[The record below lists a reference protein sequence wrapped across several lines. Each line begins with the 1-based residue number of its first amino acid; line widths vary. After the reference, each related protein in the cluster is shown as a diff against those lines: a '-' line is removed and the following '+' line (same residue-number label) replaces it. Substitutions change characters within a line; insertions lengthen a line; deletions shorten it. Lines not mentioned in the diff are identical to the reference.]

1 MIMELAKRVGLNR
14 IKPLYYV
21 YHKYLC
27 DDPHPLNMPSR
38 PTVMDTDGQ
47 RFWVSN
53 PAESYIG
60 RSIFF
65 HGAWEPDATAV
76 VDRHVNR
83 GMTVVD
89 VGAHTG
95 YYSLLF
101 AKRIGRTGRV
111 IAFEPEAV
119 GLDYL
124 RRNIALNQHEN
135 VTIVPLALSDWSG
148 TAAIE
153 GKTYL
158 CVPSVFADARE
169 HASDRSDAAGLALR
183 RAGRIDVTSAA
194 DNPIRTAAF
203 DELVPEL
210 GIRRLD
216 FVKID
221 VEGAEWHVLK
231 GMRASLER
239 WSPGLLLEIHPPQ
252 LKRSG
257 QSESEVLRLLDDLGY
272 ARQLVGPPSPSGVY
286 TVYARRS

>member
-27 DDPHPLNMPSR
+27 NDPHRLNMPSK

-47 RFWVSN
+47 RFWVSS
-53 PAESYIG
+53 PFESYIG

-65 HGAWEPDATAV
+65 HGVWEPDATAV
-76 VDRHVNR
+76 VDRHVGR
-83 GMTVVD
+83 GMTVLD

-101 AKRIGRTGRV
+101 AKRVERTGRV

-124 RRNIALNQHEN
+124 RRNIALNEHEN

-148 TAAIE
+148 AAAIE

-158 CVPSVFADARE
+158 CVPSVFDDARD
-169 HASDRSDAAGLALR
+169 HSTDRSNAAGLALR
-183 RAGRIDVTSAA
+183 QARRLDTTAA
-194 DNPIRTAAF
+194 TDAQTRTAAF

-257 QSESEVLRLLDDLGY
+257 HSESEVLRLLDELGY
-272 ARQLVGPPSPSGVY
+272 ARQLVGSPSPSGVY
-286 TVYARRS
+286 TIYARRS

>member
-1 MIMELAKRVGLNR
+1 MIRELATRVRLNR
-14 IKPLYYV
+14 IKPLHYV

-27 DDPHPLNMPSR
+27 ADPHPLNMPSK

-47 RFWVSN
+47 RFWVSS
-53 PAESYIG
+53 PAESCIG

-65 HGAWEPDATAV
+65 HGVWEPDATAV
-76 VDRHVNR
+76 VDRHVDE

-101 AKRIGRTGRV
+101 AKRVGHAGRV

-119 GLDYL
+119 GLDTL
-124 RRNIALNQHEN
+124 RRNMALNEHEH
-135 VTIVPLALSDWSG
+135 VTIVSLALSDWSG

-153 GKTYL
+153 GRTYL
-158 CVPSVFADARE
+158 CAPGDFADARE
-169 HASDRSDAAGLALR
+169 HSSDRSNAAGLALR
-183 RAGRIDVTSAA
+183 RARRIGPTPAA
-194 DNPIRTAAF
+194 DDPIRTAAF

-210 GIRRLD
+210 GITRLD

-239 WSPGLLLEIHPPQ
+239 WSPGLLLEIHPAQ
-252 LKRSG
+252 LKRRG
-257 QSESEVLRLLDDLGY
+257 QSESEVLRLLDELGY
-272 ARQLVGPPSPSGVY
+272 ARQLVGSPSPSRVY

>member
-1 MIMELAKRVGLNR
+1 
-14 IKPLYYV
+14 
-21 YHKYLC
+21 
-27 DDPHPLNMPSR
+27 
-38 PTVMDTDGQ
+38 MDTDGQ
-47 RFWVSN
+47 RFRASS

-65 HGAWEPDATAV
+65 HGVWEPDATAV
-76 VDRHVNR
+76 VDLHVEE

-101 AKRIGRTGRV
+101 AKRVGRAGRV

-124 RRNIALNQHEN
+124 RRNMALNEHQN

-148 TAAIE
+148 TAAIA

-158 CVPSVFADARE
+158 CAPGDFADARE
-169 HASDRSDAAGLALR
+169 NSSDRSDAAGLAMR
-183 RAGRIDVTSAA
+183 QAGRFDATPRTGV
-194 DNPIRTAAF
+194 PIRTATF

-239 WSPGLLLEIHPPQ
+239 WSPGLLLEIHPAQ

-257 QSESEVLRLLDDLGY
+257 QSESEVVRLLDDLGY
-272 ARQLVGPPSPSGVY
+272 VRQLVGSPSPSRVY